1 MIPFILILFLLTWT
15 FFISTGLA
23 PVCLRL
29 RRQSDHPQYNP
40 QKSPSLFPTWT
51 LNIEYWILNIESSLL
66 PSLSSFSPSPS
77 APLFPPG
84 LQP

>member
-1 MIPFILILFLLTWT
+1 MISFILILFLLTWT
-15 FFISTGLA
+15 LFISTGLA

-29 RRQSDHPQYNP
+29 RRQFDHPQYNP

-66 PSLSSFSPSPS
+66 PSPSSFSPSPS